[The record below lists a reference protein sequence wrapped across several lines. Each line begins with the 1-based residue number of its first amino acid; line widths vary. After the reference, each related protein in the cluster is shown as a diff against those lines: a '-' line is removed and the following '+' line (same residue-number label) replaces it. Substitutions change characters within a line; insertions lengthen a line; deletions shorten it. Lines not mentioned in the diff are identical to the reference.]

1 MDTCRSSVEF
11 APPIS
16 AFSSIRHT
24 EIMLTDIFADRYAK
38 RILWEQCTETET
50 RLLTQCF
57 RIIAEHLMPYWTA
70 DGKESDP
77 AKRKWTSLHDRLS
90 MELGLDEL
98 APKFYAFQATVMGKP
113 HTTSGFWTVDKVCKD
128 FVCAKYTGAVPA
140 DRFMKERISFVELA
154 FRLCEEELAD
164 LTRERPV
171 TVLSAEN
178 FEDLIDFGRGIRI
191 PGKPGEG
198 RKALNKSLKAQFAQY
213 VDELNERFCRA
224 GTQLNYHNGFIQ
236 VAADELVEHQIER
249 PFWAAVGDPIWKNV
263 DTDMKEALDRR
274 DGGQKDPVFYA
285 ARALES
291 TIKIISEQK
300 GWTHGREKGAHNYI
314 DNLGSATNGTFI
326 KKWECETLKAFFTD
340 IRNPVGHGAGSSKI
354 PELTLPQTNWVI
366 ENSMSWIK
374 SLIQRI

>member
-1 MDTCRSSVEF
+1 
-11 APPIS
+11 
-16 AFSSIRHT
+16 
-24 EIMLTDIFADRYAK
+24 MLTDIFADRYAK

-57 RIIAEHLMPYWTA
+57 RIIAEQLMPYWTA

-98 APKFYAFQATVMGKP
+98 APKVYAFQATVMGKP

-128 FVCAKYTGAVPA
+128 FVCAKYTRAVSA

-154 FRLCEEELAD
+154 FRLREEELTALD
-164 LTRERPV
+164 RERP
-171 TVLSAEN
+171 TILGGLN
-178 FEDLIDFGRGIRI
+178 FDDLIDSGRGIRI

-198 RKALNKSLKAQFAQY
+198 RKAFNKSLKAQFAQY
-213 VDELNERFCRA
+213 VDELNERFCRT

-249 PFWAAVGDPIWKNV
+249 PFWAVVGDPIWKNV

-274 DGGQKDPVFYA
+274 DGGQKDPVLYA

-291 TIKIISEQK
+291 MIKIISDQK

-314 DNLGSATNGTFI
+314 DNLGSAKNGEFI
-326 KKWECETLKAFFTD
+326 KEWERQALKALFTE
-340 IRNPVGHGAGSSKI
+340 IRNPVGHGAGSGQM
-354 PELTLPQTNWVI
+354 PELTFQQTNWAI
-366 ENSMSWIK
+366 ETCMSWIK